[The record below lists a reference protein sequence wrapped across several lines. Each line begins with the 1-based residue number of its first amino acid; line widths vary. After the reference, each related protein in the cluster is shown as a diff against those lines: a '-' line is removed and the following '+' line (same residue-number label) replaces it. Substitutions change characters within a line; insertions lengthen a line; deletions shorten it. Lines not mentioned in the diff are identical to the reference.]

1 MSKEMASQWLNA
13 TDNIN
18 FDVFV
23 PFENETSLE
32 QVREGARSGKQFR
45 YNHEFTNLTLLLPT
59 VGA

>member
-13 TDNIN
+13 TDSIN

-32 QVREGARSGKQFR
+32 QVRDRARSGKHFH
-45 YNHEFTNLTLLLPT
+45 YNHAFTTLTLLLPT